1 MLVNELD
8 GSIAVNG
15 DLEAARREI
24 PVALEA
30 TVREEGDELEIEA
43 TTAVDQRDL
52 EMTSGPL
59 GMIRTPATLHVR
71 ARLTPDRGDHRL

>member
-1 MLVNELD
+1 MPTASIPGNRTRDSHLRAEGFFDAAEHPQVRFRSTLVNELD

-30 TVREEGDELEIEA
+30 TVR
-43 TTAVDQRDL
+43 
-52 EMTSGPL
+52 
-59 GMIRTPATLHVR
+59 
-71 ARLTPDRGDHRL
+71 